1 MIENIRLSFQGIWSH
16 KMRSFLTMLGII
28 IGIASIISI
37 VSTIKGTNEQIKKN
51 LIGSGTN
58 TVQIQLYQGDY
69 QYEMLYNG
77 LPDGIPVR
85 DETTMEKIKSVKNVE
100 DAAFYTSRSD
110 YNNSVYYGNNGI
122 SGSQVFGVDNSYFT
136 TNGLVLKSGRTFVD
150 SDFTDF
156 HAAAIIDADT
166 ADSLFDGENP
176 IGKTIEISSIPFT
189 VVGVVDEDSK
199 FEPVINSIDEYYTYY
214 SDSSASRIF
223 VPSSMWPALYS
234 FDEPQNV
241 AIRVS
246 NTEAMTDAGKAV
258 AEIMNTNVT
267 NSEIKYQA
275 QDLLKQAQDL
285 QDLSSSTNSQLIWIA
300 SISLLVGGIGVMNIM
315 LVSVT
320 ERTREIGLKK
330 AIGAKKSRILWQF
343 LTEAAVLTSLGGIVG
358 VGAGIGLAAII
369 SRVTSAPV
377 AISVPSIIIAV
388 VFSMV
393 IGIIFGLLKHNVRYE
408 DLDTM
413 DEATWDQVIQYG
425 IEFAAEVCK
434 SFNNSVSKEFAE
446 ARKYQP

>member
-100 DAAFYTSRSD
+100 DTAFYTSRSD
-110 YNNSVYYGNNGI
+110 YNNSVYYGNNSI
-122 SGSQVFGVDNSYFT
+122 SGSQIFGVDNSYFT

-189 VVGVVDEDSK
+189 VVGIVDEDSK

-214 SDSSASRIF
+214 SNSSASRIF

-358 VGAGIGLAAII
+358 VGAGIGLAEII

-377 AISVPSIIIAV
+377 AISVSSIIIAV

-393 IGIIFGLLKHNVRYE
+393 IGIIFGLLPSFK
-408 DLDTM
+408 
-413 DEATWDQVIQYG
+413 
-425 IEFAAEVCK
+425 AANLNPIDALRHE
-434 SFNNSVSKEFAE
+434 
-446 ARKYQP
+446 

>member
-110 YNNSVYYGNNGI
+110 YNNSVYYGNNSI
-122 SGSQVFGVDNSYFT
+122 SGSQIFGVDNSYFT

-189 VVGVVDEDSK
+189 VVGIVDEDSK

-214 SDSSASRIF
+214 SNSSASRIF

-369 SRVTSAPV
+369 SRMTSAPV

-393 IGIIFGLLKHNVRYE
+393 IGIIFGLLPSFK
-408 DLDTM
+408 
-413 DEATWDQVIQYG
+413 
-425 IEFAAEVCK
+425 AANLNPIDALRHE
-434 SFNNSVSKEFAE
+434 
-446 ARKYQP
+446 

>member
-150 SDFTDF
+150 SDFTNF

-189 VVGVVDEDSK
+189 VVGIVDEDSK

-214 SDSSASRIF
+214 SNSSASRIF

-393 IGIIFGLLKHNVRYE
+393 IGIIFGLLPSFK
-408 DLDTM
+408 
-413 DEATWDQVIQYG
+413 
-425 IEFAAEVCK
+425 AANLNPIDALRHE
-434 SFNNSVSKEFAE
+434 
-446 ARKYQP
+446 

>member
-330 AIGAKKSRILWQF
+330 RHRREKEPHSV
-343 LTEAAVLTSLGGIVG
+343 AVLNGSRCADKPWRHCGRGCRYRSCGNHIARDVCSGCHQRAIHHYCRGVLHGHRHHLRASPLLQGGKPEPD
-358 VGAGIGLAAII
+358 
-369 SRVTSAPV
+369 RC
-377 AISVPSIIIAV
+377 
-388 VFSMV
+388 F
-393 IGIIFGLLKHNVRYE
+393 
-408 DLDTM
+408 
-413 DEATWDQVIQYG
+413 AT
-425 IEFAAEVCK
+425 
-434 SFNNSVSKEFAE
+434 
-446 ARKYQP
+446 

>member
-189 VVGVVDEDSK
+189 VVGVVDEGSK

-214 SDSSASRIF
+214 SNSSASRIF

-267 NSEIKYQA
+267 NGEIKYQA

-393 IGIIFGLLKHNVRYE
+393 IGIIFGLLPSFK
-408 DLDTM
+408 
-413 DEATWDQVIQYG
+413 
-425 IEFAAEVCK
+425 AANLNPIDALRHE
-434 SFNNSVSKEFAE
+434 
-446 ARKYQP
+446 

>member
-136 TNGLVLKSGRTFVD
+136 TNGLMLKSGRTFVD

-176 IGKTIEISSIPFT
+176 IGKPIEISSIPFT
-189 VVGVVDEDSK
+189 VVGIVDEDSK

-214 SDSSASRIF
+214 SNSSASRIF

-393 IGIIFGLLKHNVRYE
+393 IGIIFGLLPSFK
-408 DLDTM
+408 
-413 DEATWDQVIQYG
+413 
-425 IEFAAEVCK
+425 AANLNPIDALRHE
-434 SFNNSVSKEFAE
+434 
-446 ARKYQP
+446 

>member
-189 VVGVVDEDSK
+189 VVGIVDEDSK

-258 AEIMNTNVT
+258 
-267 NSEIKYQA
+267 A

-393 IGIIFGLLKHNVRYE
+393 IGIIFGLLPSFK
-408 DLDTM
+408 
-413 DEATWDQVIQYG
+413 
-425 IEFAAEVCK
+425 AANLNPIDALRHE
-434 SFNNSVSKEFAE
+434 
-446 ARKYQP
+446 

>member
-136 TNGLVLKSGRTFVD
+136 TNGLALKSGRTFVD

-393 IGIIFGLLKHNVRYE
+393 IGIIFGLLPSFK
-408 DLDTM
+408 
-413 DEATWDQVIQYG
+413 
-425 IEFAAEVCK
+425 AANLNPIDALRHE
-434 SFNNSVSKEFAE
+434 
-446 ARKYQP
+446 

>member
-16 KMRSFLTMLGII
+16 QMRSFLTMLGII

-393 IGIIFGLLKHNVRYE
+393 IGIIFGLLPSFK
-408 DLDTM
+408 
-413 DEATWDQVIQYG
+413 
-425 IEFAAEVCK
+425 AANLNPIDALRHE
-434 SFNNSVSKEFAE
+434 
-446 ARKYQP
+446 

>member
-16 KMRSFLTMLGII
+16 KLRSFLTMLGII

-189 VVGVVDEDSK
+189 VVGIVDEDSK

-214 SDSSASRIF
+214 SNSSASRIF

-258 AEIMNTNVT
+258 AEIMNTNVS

-393 IGIIFGLLKHNVRYE
+393 IGIIFGLLPSFK
-408 DLDTM
+408 
-413 DEATWDQVIQYG
+413 
-425 IEFAAEVCK
+425 AANLNPIDALRHE
-434 SFNNSVSKEFAE
+434 
-446 ARKYQP
+446 

>member
-136 TNGLVLKSGRTFVD
+136 TNGLVLKSGRTFVG

-358 VGAGIGLAAII
+358 VGAGIGLAEII

-393 IGIIFGLLKHNVRYE
+393 IGIIFGLLPSFK
-408 DLDTM
+408 
-413 DEATWDQVIQYG
+413 
-425 IEFAAEVCK
+425 AANLNPIDALRHE
-434 SFNNSVSKEFAE
+434 
-446 ARKYQP
+446 

>member
-176 IGKTIEISSIPFT
+176 IGKTIEISGIPFT
-189 VVGVVDEDSK
+189 VVGIVDEDSK

-214 SDSSASRIF
+214 SNSSASRIF

-393 IGIIFGLLKHNVRYE
+393 IGIVIGLLPSFK
-408 DLDTM
+408 
-413 DEATWDQVIQYG
+413 
-425 IEFAAEVCK
+425 AANLNPIDALRHE
-434 SFNNSVSKEFAE
+434 
-446 ARKYQP
+446 

>member
-176 IGKTIEISSIPFT
+176 IGKTIEISGIPFT
-189 VVGVVDEDSK
+189 VVGIVDEDSK

-214 SDSSASRIF
+214 SNSSASRIF

-300 SISLLVGGIGVMNIM
+300 SISLHVGGIGVMNIM

-358 VGAGIGLAAII
+358 VGAGIGLAEII

-393 IGIIFGLLKHNVRYE
+393 IGIIFGLLPSFK
-408 DLDTM
+408 
-413 DEATWDQVIQYG
+413 
-425 IEFAAEVCK
+425 AANLNPIDALRHE
-434 SFNNSVSKEFAE
+434 
-446 ARKYQP
+446 

>member
-150 SDFTDF
+150 SDFTNF

-176 IGKTIEISSIPFT
+176 IGKTIEISGIPFT
-189 VVGVVDEDSK
+189 VVGIVDEDSK

-214 SDSSASRIF
+214 SDGSASRIF

-393 IGIIFGLLKHNVRYE
+393 IGIIFGLLPSFK
-408 DLDTM
+408 
-413 DEATWDQVIQYG
+413 
-425 IEFAAEVCK
+425 AANLNPIDALRHE
-434 SFNNSVSKEFAE
+434 
-446 ARKYQP
+446 

>member
-122 SGSQVFGVDNSYFT
+122 SGSQVFGADNSYFT

-156 HAAAIIDADT
+156 HTAAIIDADT

-189 VVGVVDEDSK
+189 VVGIVDEDSK

-393 IGIIFGLLKHNVRYE
+393 IGIIFGLLPSFK
-408 DLDTM
+408 
-413 DEATWDQVIQYG
+413 
-425 IEFAAEVCK
+425 AANLNPIDALRHE
-434 SFNNSVSKEFAE
+434 
-446 ARKYQP
+446 

>member
-110 YNNSVYYGNNGI
+110 YNNSVYYGNN
-122 SGSQVFGVDNSYFT
+122 GSQVFGVDNSYFT

-393 IGIIFGLLKHNVRYE
+393 IGIIFGLLPSFK
-408 DLDTM
+408 
-413 DEATWDQVIQYG
+413 
-425 IEFAAEVCK
+425 AANLNPIDALRHE
-434 SFNNSVSKEFAE
+434 
-446 ARKYQP
+446 

>member
-150 SDFTDF
+150 SDFSDF

-358 VGAGIGLAAII
+358 VGAGIGLAEII

-393 IGIIFGLLKHNVRYE
+393 IGIIFGLLPSFK
-408 DLDTM
+408 
-413 DEATWDQVIQYG
+413 
-425 IEFAAEVCK
+425 AANLNPIDALRHE
-434 SFNNSVSKEFAE
+434 
-446 ARKYQP
+446 

>member
-189 VVGVVDEDSK
+189 VVGIVDEDSK

-214 SDSSASRIF
+214 SNSSASRIF

-393 IGIIFGLLKHNVRYE
+393 ISIIFGLLPSFK
-408 DLDTM
+408 
-413 DEATWDQVIQYG
+413 
-425 IEFAAEVCK
+425 AANLNPIDALRHE
-434 SFNNSVSKEFAE
+434 
-446 ARKYQP
+446 

>member
-176 IGKTIEISSIPFT
+176 IGKTIEISGIPFT
-189 VVGVVDEDSK
+189 VVGIVDEDSK

-214 SDSSASRIF
+214 SNSSASRIF

-241 AIRVS
+241 SIHVS

-267 NSEIKYQA
+267 NSEIKYLA

-393 IGIIFGLLKHNVRYE
+393 IGIIFGLLPSFK
-408 DLDTM
+408 
-413 DEATWDQVIQYG
+413 
-425 IEFAAEVCK
+425 AANLNPIDALRHE
-434 SFNNSVSKEFAE
+434 
-446 ARKYQP
+446 

>member
-189 VVGVVDEDSK
+189 VVGIVDEDSK

-285 QDLSSSTNSQLIWIA
+285 EDLSSSTNSQLIWIA

-393 IGIIFGLLKHNVRYE
+393 IGIIFGLLPSFK
-408 DLDTM
+408 
-413 DEATWDQVIQYG
+413 
-425 IEFAAEVCK
+425 AANLNPIDALRHE
-434 SFNNSVSKEFAE
+434 
-446 ARKYQP
+446 

>member
-122 SGSQVFGVDNSYFT
+122 SGLQVFGVDNSYFT

-176 IGKTIEISSIPFT
+176 IGKTIEISGIPFT
-189 VVGVVDEDSK
+189 VVGIVDEDSK

-214 SDSSASRIF
+214 SNSSASRIF

-393 IGIIFGLLKHNVRYE
+393 IGIIFGLLPSFK
-408 DLDTM
+408 
-413 DEATWDQVIQYG
+413 
-425 IEFAAEVCK
+425 AANLNPIDALRHE
-434 SFNNSVSKEFAE
+434 
-446 ARKYQP
+446 

>member
-85 DETTMEKIKSVKNVE
+85 GETTMEKIKSVKNVE

-176 IGKTIEISSIPFT
+176 IGKTIEISGIPFT
-189 VVGVVDEDSK
+189 VVGIVDEDSK

-214 SDSSASRIF
+214 SNSSASRIF

-393 IGIIFGLLKHNVRYE
+393 IGIIFGLLPSFK
-408 DLDTM
+408 
-413 DEATWDQVIQYG
+413 
-425 IEFAAEVCK
+425 AANLNPIDALRHE
-434 SFNNSVSKEFAE
+434 
-446 ARKYQP
+446 

>member
-77 LPDGIPVR
+77 LPAGIPVR

-122 SGSQVFGVDNSYFT
+122 SGSQVFGVDNRYFT

-189 VVGVVDEDSK
+189 VVGIVDEDSK

-214 SDSSASRIF
+214 SNSSASRIF

-393 IGIIFGLLKHNVRYE
+393 IGIIFGLLPSFK
-408 DLDTM
+408 
-413 DEATWDQVIQYG
+413 
-425 IEFAAEVCK
+425 AANLNPIDALRHE
-434 SFNNSVSKEFAE
+434 
-446 ARKYQP
+446 